1 MNLSTSK
8 NTLKSISSSFLSKL
22 LKSCRFYSL
31 PILSAVLMGTSYIP
45 FYPWALFFCYVPLWL
60 FALKQERLKPILIGA
75 WICQFIGI
83 LIGFNWIAFTIR
95 EFGFFPW
102 PIAILG
108 LLVFASF
115 ANFHI
120 PIALFFWFIS
130 KRYLLKK
137 IKSVFVSYL
146 LIFLLL
152 PLYSVICMEYYPMI
166 FDWHFGYTWF
176 YAKWPAFQTAEIWGF
191 QFLNTLTLFF
201 NLVFLILF
209 LSFLSHFSKRTLFF
223 KKYFSFQNLPYL
235 SCKNALWIFIA
246 WALFFIGLNFYG
258 QRLKE
263 NWPEADQTVSVLVVQ
278 PNIEN
283 LSKTHKRL
291 NTDPRYFALS
301 QLINETQKY
310 FSQNKQKPNFILWPE
325 GAYPYSIKYNN
336 KTAQRNFVQKQAQQW
351 QTPIVLSAT
360 GQSYGG
366 ASNSIFVFNEKGD
379 LAQAPYNKTLL
390 LAFGEYLPGEKW
402 LPVDKLFSYYG
413 RSFLRGTGKNKV
425 TQLSLSDLNNS
436 ESNKNLLL
444 AEDNQQLELK
454 NQLSTSKINLGF
466 QICYESLFDF
476 FTRDL
481 AKREAQIIVNVA
493 NDSWYGS
500 WQQPWQNL
508 YMTLARAIEVRRPLV
523 RGTNT
528 GLSAFISAKGEI
540 TNISALNKQ
549 MHWMQEVPYYSKKKN
564 TIFTSYGYYI
574 DQYFLWGLFVII
586 FFYVLIFNRI
596 LDNKKVNDN
605 SLGKN

>member
-1 MNLSTSK
+1 MNLSTPE
-8 NTLKSISSSFLSKL
+8 NTLKPTGDSFLFKL
-22 LKSCRFYSL
+22 LKTCRFYSL
-31 PILSAVLMGTSYIP
+31 PVLSAVLMGTSYIP

-75 WICQFIGI
+75 WICQFSSI
-83 LIGFNWIAFTIR
+83 LIGLNWIAFTIR
-95 EFGFFPW
+95 EFGFLPW

-108 LLVFASF
+108 LLFFASF
-115 ANFHI
+115 ANLHI

-130 KRYLLKK
+130 KKYLKK
-137 IKSVFVSYL
+137 IKNNFISYL
-146 LIFLLL
+146 FIFLLL

-201 NLVFLILF
+201 NIIFLILF
-209 LSFLSHFSKRTLFF
+209 ISFFNYFSKQVYFF
-223 KKYFSFQNLPYL
+223 KKHLFFQDFPKFFY
-235 SCKNALWIFIA
+235 KNTLWIFTA
-246 WALFFIGLNFYG
+246 WILFFIGLNFYG
-258 QRLKE
+258 YWLKKR
-263 NWPEADQTVSVLVVQ
+263 WPEADQKTSVLVVQ

-283 LSKTHKRL
+283 LSKAYERL
-291 NTDPRYFALS
+291 KKDPRQLSLS
-301 QLINETQKY
+301 QLIDETQKY
-310 FSQNKQKPNFILWPE
+310 FSQNKQNPNFILWPE
-325 GAYPYSIKYNN
+325 GAYPYSIKYND
-336 KTAQRNFVQKQAQQW
+336 KTAQRNFVQKQAQEW

-360 GQSYGG
+360 GQSSEG
-366 ASNSIFVFNEKGD
+366 ASNSVFVFNEKGD
-379 LAQAPYNKTLL
+379 LAQAPYNKTIL
-390 LAFGEYLPGEKW
+390 LAFGEYFPGEKW
-402 LPVDKLFSYYG
+402 LPVDKIFSYYG

-436 ESNKNLLL
+436 ESNKNLPLT
-444 AEDNQQLELK
+444 EGNQQLELK

-481 AKREAQIIVNVA
+481 AKRKAQIIVNVA

-528 GLSAFISAKGEI
+528 GFSAFISAKGEI
-540 TNISALNKQ
+540 TNISILNKQ

-564 TIFTSYGYYI
+564 TVFTSYGYYI
-574 DQYFLWGLFVII
+574 DQYFLWGLFIII
-586 FFYVLIFNRI
+586 FFYTLIFNRL
-596 LDNKKVNDN
+596 LDSKNNNKT
-605 SLGKN
+605 LQKNK

>member
-1 MNLSTSK
+1 MSFATPE
-8 NTLKSISSSFLSKL
+8 NTLKPTRNSFLSKL
-22 LKSCRFYSL
+22 LKTPRFYSL

-60 FALKQERLKPILIGA
+60 FALKQERLKPLLVGA

-83 LIGFNWIAFTIR
+83 LIGFNWVAFTIR

-102 PIAILG
+102 PIAIMG
-108 LLVFASF
+108 LLAFASF
-115 ANFHI
+115 ANLHI
-120 PIALFFWFIS
+120 PIALFFWFVS
-130 KRYLLKK
+130 KKYLLKK
-137 IKSVFVSYL
+137 IRSTFISHL
-146 LIFLLL
+146 FILLLL
-152 PLYSVICMEYYPMI
+152 PLYSAICMEYYPMI

-209 LSFLSHFSKRTLFF
+209 ISFLNYFNKRTSFF
-223 KKYFSFQNLPYL
+223 KKYFLFQKLSYL
-235 SCKNALWIFIA
+235 SCKSASWVFVI

-258 QRLKE
+258 HLLKQR
-263 NWPEADQTVSVLVVQ
+263 WPEADQTASVLVVQ

-301 QLINETQKY
+301 QLIDETQKY
-310 FSQNKQKPNFILWPE
+310 FDNNDIKPDFILWPE

-336 KTAQRNFVQKQAQQW
+336 KIAQKSFVQTQAQKW
-351 QTPIVLSAT
+351 QTSIVLSAT
-360 GQSYGG
+360 GQSFEGP
-366 ASNSIFVFNEKGD
+366 SNSMFAFNKEGE
-379 LAQAPYNKTLL
+379 LAQAPYNKSIL

-402 LPVDKLFSYYG
+402 LPIDKLFSYYG
-413 RSFLRGTGKNKV
+413 RSFLRGTGENKV
-425 TQLSLSDLNNS
+425 THLNNV
-436 ESNKNLLL
+436 
-444 AEDNQQLELK
+444 
-454 NQLSTSKINLGF
+454 NLGF

-481 AKREAQIIVNVA
+481 AKQKAQVIVNVT

-540 TNISALNKQ
+540 TNISTLNKQ
-549 MHWMQEVPYYSKKKN
+549 MHRMQEVPYYSKRKN
-564 TIFTSYGYYI
+564 TVFTSYGYYI
-574 DQYFLWGLFVII
+574 NQYFLWGLFIII
-586 FFYVLIFNRI
+586 FFCTLIFYGL
-596 LDNKKVNDN
+596 LDSKSGNKT
-605 SLGKN
+605 LQKNK